1 MTDQI
6 ILFCEMSKEFDK
18 TLSKIQE
25 LESAISK
32 KELIIKQKDL
42 VIVTLV
48 EKIQELEEKLKG
60 NK

>member
-1 MTDQI
+1 MTDQM

-18 TLSKIQE
+18 TISRIQE

-32 KELIIKQKDL
+32 KDLIIKQKDL
-42 VIVTLV
+42 VIVALV
-48 EKIQELEEKLKG
+48 EKIQELEEKG